1 MCSGLPGFLS
11 ELEKSEV
18 DRNEMTHYQ
27 IINEKATLLQCF
39 WINIQVTF
47 QTDKLF
53 LCSSEQNKAHFQP
66 DVPSAL
72 CVKAEEEGINPPGTH
87 AHTHALTYTCVRA
100 RAHTHTH
107 THTHTH
113 SKWVLSVQQL
123 S

>member
-1 MCSGLPGFLS
+1 MLSGLPGFLS

-27 IINEKATLLQCF
+27 IINEKSTLLQCF

-66 DVPSAL
+66 DVPNTL
-72 CVKAEEEGINPPGTH
+72 CVRAEEEGINPPGMH
-87 AHTHALTYTCVRA
+87 ACT

-107 THTHTH
+107 THTQNGFCLCSSFPKQCLMRVFLGT
-113 SKWVLSVQQL
+113 
-123 S
+123 

>member
-1 MCSGLPGFLS
+1 MCLGLPGFLS

-27 IINEKATLLQCF
+27 IINEKATLLQCS

-53 LCSSEQNKAHFQP
+53 SCSSEQNKAHFQP
-66 DVPSAL
+66 DFPNTL
-72 CVKAEEEGINPPGTH
+72 CVRAEEEGINPAGMH
-87 AHTHALTYTCVRA
+87 
-100 RAHTHTH
+100 AHTHTH
-107 THTHTH
+107 THTQA
-113 SKWVLSVQQL
+113 KWVLSVQQL